1 MLERE
6 GGIAT
11 SWQIQGSNALADFR
25 QAVMADPML
34 QARLSGITHPE
45 AFGPAALAAANA
57 LGIALDHAA
66 IAAAGR
72 PDPLALDRFGTQP
85 PWARGWP
92 GPGWRPVGVVA
103 TMGGAAV
110 DWAHFGT
117 LRPSDPF
124 YSETADRA
132 RALPFNRL
140 IRLRTTLESLVS
152 DAPTTMRR
160 PDGFVHHA
168 SRCGSTL
175 IAQMLGAIAGATV
188 LSEPP
193 PLDDVVQIA
202 CAPSP
207 IEDSSAAEA
216 GRIAL
221 LRAMVGALG
230 QPGEGDDVGPYF
242 IKLDCWHARALPL
255 FRRAFPDTPFVL
267 AYRDPVEI
275 MASHRR
281 RRGMQM
287 VPGLLPGSI
296 FGIDA
301 MSGMPLDDFG
311 GLVLDRILLAM
322 FDHGDGGALVD
333 YAELPDAVAT
343 VVLPHFGMNATAADR
358 AVMANTARRSAKEPE
373 KRFMPDSAAKQASA
387 DAALYRATAAARVTY
402 GLLEQRRLAQ
412 RFGTANP
419 SIGR

>member
-1 MLERE
+1 MLGRE

-11 SWQIQGSNALADFR
+11 SWQLQGPTALDDFR
-25 QAVMADPML
+25 HAVMADPVL

-45 AFGPAALAAANA
+45 AFGPAALAAAKA
-57 LGIALDHAA
+57 LGIALDQAA

-72 PDPLALDRFGTQP
+72 PDPLALDRFGVQP

-103 TMGGAAV
+103 TTGGAAV

-117 LRPSDPF
+117 LRPTEPF

-132 RALPFNRL
+132 RAMPFNRL

-152 DAPTTMRR
+152 DAPATMRR

-175 IAQMLGAIAGATV
+175 IAQMLGSIAGATV
-188 LSEPP
+188 LSEPS

-202 CAPSP
+202 CTPSP
-207 IEDSSAAEA
+207 PEDSPAAEA
-216 GRIAL
+216 NRIAL

-230 QPGEGDDVGPYF
+230 QCGEGDAAGPYL

-255 FRRAFPDTPFVL
+255 FRRAFPETPFVL

-287 VPGLLPGSI
+287 VPGLLPGAI
-296 FGIDA
+296 FAIDGA
-301 MSGMPLDDFG
+301 AAMPLDDFG
-311 GLVLDRILLAM
+311 GLILDRIMQAM
-322 FDHGDGGALVD
+322 LNDGEGGALVD
-333 YAELPDAVAT
+333 YAELPNAVSA
-343 VVLPHFGMNATAADR
+343 VILPHFGINATAADR
-358 AVMANTARRSAKEPE
+358 VAMARTAERSAKEPE

-387 DAALYRATAAARVTY
+387 DEALYRATAAASVTY
-402 GLLEQRRLAQ
+402 RLLEQRRLAQ
-412 RFGTANP
+412 RSAIATLAGV
-419 SIGR
+419 R